1 MNRGYRSRVQ
11 TTLSLARVL
20 ALVGGLA
27 IVAAFFM
34 PWFGSQGLLLSGQ
47 FLHTFLGTA
56 SQNDLR
62 RFLPNSSRTE
72 VLFLR
77 MLVDLF
83 PIAGAIAAATALIG
97 GLISRRR
104 TIDALTALA
113 GLVPLLAWA
122 IGITRLPPDSTPQI
136 GLNLIGLGSIAVLA
150 GIALEL
156 RLRPSPRSTGD
167 S

>member
-1 MNRGYRSRVQ
+1 MNRS
-11 TTLSLARVL
+11 LSLARVL

-62 RFLPNSSRTE
+62 RFLPSSSPTE
-72 VLFLR
+72 VLLLR

-83 PIAGAIAAATALIG
+83 PICGMIAALASLLG
-97 GLISRRR
+97 GLSGSARR
-104 TIDALTALA
+104 LA
-113 GLVPLLAWA
+113 NGVMGVFGLVPLLAWA
-122 IGITRLPPDSTPQI
+122 IGVSRLPAGATPEV
-136 GLNLIGLGSIAVLA
+136 GLALIALGSLAVLIGLAIDLA
-150 GIALEL
+150 A
-156 RLRPSPRSTGD
+156 RPSPRSTGD